1 MFGDRELIEPS
12 TVFGPNVAKA
22 MGVSG
27 ELFSTAVSLYELAP
41 EYLFHLRVTVLDV
54 AVNTYTWRTDER
66 DEGSGDHYITCLS
79 P

>member
-1 MFGDRELIEPS
+1 MFGERELIEPN

-27 ELFSTAVSLYELAP
+27 ELLATTVILYELAP

-54 AVNTYTWRTDER
+54 AENTDTWRTDER
-66 DEGSGDHYITCLS
+66 DERSGDLYSACLS
-79 P
+79 S